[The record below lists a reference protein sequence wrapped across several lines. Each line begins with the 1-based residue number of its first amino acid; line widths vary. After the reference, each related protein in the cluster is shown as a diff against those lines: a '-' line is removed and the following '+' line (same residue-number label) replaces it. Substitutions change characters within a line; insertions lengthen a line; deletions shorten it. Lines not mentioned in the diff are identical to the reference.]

1 MADDILVQVWKLRKY
16 FSIRGGLLRRAAGF
30 VRAVDGVD
38 FEIRRGETLG
48 LVGESGC
55 GKTTVGRTLLGLTKP
70 SAGTVLFRFPRI
82 PPAERRLYR
91 EIPEGVRPV
100 SLTILGVILLL
111 SGLVFA
117 TDGAILLMT
126 PGGLPRGILDQLGV
140 FVLFP
145 EAAGVIAVVGGAATA
160 LLAIGLFFLKR
171 WAYTLMLL
179 LLASFVFLDLLAYPL
194 GIVLGII
201 ALAEIAA
208 LYRPSIKGA
217 FPTKRLAAAQAAAPD
232 PGPEDGLVTIEGGIN
247 IARLS
252 PRAIRRLRSHMQ
264 IVFQD
269 PFSSMNPRMLV
280 KNIIAEP
287 FPAFRIARSFCLRD
301 RTSPFMESK
310 SIQMAFARREP
321 EHATLKTRPD
331 WLPAIWNG
339 VFVALL
345 TGILNGY
352 LFVLGPWPWWL
363 VLALWSLGAGYFLFF
378 AVRAGAGDVTLGV
391 LLLVGAMGL
400 LAWLVSFAFVAIPL
414 LLFGAG
420 GSLVFAALGLLLLPP
435 VLLGIVVSLVF
446 TDGERR
452 AQRIAERSVL
462 SEGPCPICKGPLV
475 WTARPF
481 TGRERRS
488 RVITLLERVGLN
500 PEHLYRFPHEFSGGQ
515 RQRIGIARALALNPE
530 FMVLDEP
537 TSALDVSVQAQILN
551 LLKDLQRELGLTYLF
566 ISHHLAVIHHI
577 SERVAVMYLGEIV
590 EGAPTGELFRE
601 PLHPYTKAL
610 LSAIPVPDPD
620 QKMQRILLP
629 GDVPSPANPPAGCRF
644 HPRCPVAFDRCGWRP
659 EEVAEAIVAARSGSS
674 APLEMG
680 EIVVEPDGSLNIPVP
695 PDRVGAATDAV
706 RTLVR
711 ERAETVRGLK
721 AILAIEPSAGAV
733 RITVAPGEA
742 PFLREVRPSHTVS
755 CHLY

>member
-1 MADDILVQVWKLRKY
+1 MADDLLVQVRKLRKY

-82 PPAERRLYR
+82 PPEERRLYR
-91 EIPEGVRPV
+91 EIPEGVRPL

-111 SGLVFA
+111 SGVVFA
-117 TDGAILLMT
+117 ALGAILLMS
-126 PGGLPRGILDQLGV
+126 PNGLPRGILDQLGV
-140 FVLFP
+140 FILFP
-145 EAAGVIAVVGGAATA
+145 EAAGIIAVVGGVAAA

-171 WAYTLMLL
+171 WAHTLMLF
-179 LLASFVFLDLLAYPL
+179 LLATVAFVDLLAYPL
-194 GIVLGII
+194 GIVLAIV
-201 ALAEIAA
+201 ALAEVAA

-217 FPTKRLAAAQAAAPD
+217 FPTKRLAAARAAAPLD
-232 PGPEDGLVTIEGGIN
+232 AGTEDGPVTFEGGIN

-310 SIQMAFARREP
+310 SIQMAFSRKDPQQAALE
-321 EHATLKTRPD
+321 TRPD
-331 WLPAIWNG
+331 WLPALWNG

-345 TGILNGY
+345 AGIINGFF
-352 LFVLGPWPWWL
+352 FVQGPWPWGL
-363 VLALWSLGAGYFLFF
+363 VLYVWGVAAGYLLFV
-378 AVRAGAGDVTLGV
+378 AVREGAGDVTLGA
-391 LLLVGAMGL
+391 LMLVAGMGG

-414 LLFGAG
+414 LFFGAG
-420 GSLVFAALGLLLLPP
+420 GSLGFVALDLLPP
-435 VLLGIVVSLVF
+435 VVLGIVVALLA
-446 TDGERR
+446 TDVERR
-452 AQRIAERSVL
+452 AQRIAERSVP
-462 SEGPCPICKGPLV
+462 SEGGCPICKGPLV

-590 EGAPTGELFRE
+590 EGAPTGDLFHE

-620 QKMQRILLP
+620 LKMKRMILP
-629 GDVPSPANPPAGCRF
+629 GDVPSPANPPPGCRF
-644 HPRCPVAFDRCGWRP
+644 HPRCPVAFDRCGWTP
-659 EEVAEAIVAARSGSS
+659 EEVAEAIVAARSDT
-674 APLEMG
+674 APPVEMG
-680 EIVVEPDGSLNIPVP
+680 EIVVEADGSLRIPVA
-695 PDRVGAATDAV
+695 PDRIGPATEAI
-706 RTLVR
+706 RALVR

-721 AILAIEPSAGAV
+721 AVREIEPSADAV

-742 PFLREVRPSHTVS
+742 PSLREVRPGHTVS